1 MFDVNS
7 NNASPVVNYEGKIYE
22 QFKHL
27 TLLKLYI
34 QCSSDKFY
42 LVSVIFIG
50 VSKNVMAVGFQ
61 EAGRWMYT
69 GGEDGTAKIW

>member
-1 MFDVNS
+1 MQAQWLIMKVRLFQ
-7 NNASPVVNYEGKIYE
+7 I
-22 QFKHL
+22 L
-27 TLLKLYI
+27 I
-34 QCSSDKFY
+34 SSYSFY
-42 LVSVIFIG
+42 GSTIITISALVPYLFRSFIG